1 MLDSVCASN
10 KDWLQSMFALCS
22 IIPVKTSK
30 IIVDMSIKK
39 DTIKLTVVKEALSK
53 IWRKLKMTKIIYS
66 NIINA

>member
-1 MLDSVCASN
+1 
-10 KDWLQSMFALCS
+10 
-22 IIPVKTSK
+22 
-30 IIVDMSIKK
+30 MSIKK